1 MNYLSSHNKRITIIT
16 KIMNEIIDTDQV
28 STPATEEVFCEPS
41 TSEDDDSDHE
51 LESSIQDIEP
61 TPQEIAQR
69 AVTLYSGSVDL
80 EWREEDI
87 SEEEKIEQFVTEG
100 CQCNL
105 GPKKTPCC
113 KKITVDHYKS
123 VHSQMKELT
132 HEELDLVVLAQLMA
146 TLFRAS
152 TTRSEERSRTYT
164 FFFHGGERI
173 CQDTFRFLHTIGHF
187 KFKALKTHFA
197 ARGLEPRTHG
207 NKGKHQPSGLSLEEI
222 QGVVQ
227 FILNYAGM

>member
-1 MNYLSSHNKRITIIT
+1 M
-16 KIMNEIIDTDQV
+16 
-28 STPATEEVFCEPS
+28 
-41 TSEDDDSDHE
+41 
-51 LESSIQDIEP
+51 
-61 TPQEIAQR
+61 
-69 AVTLYSGSVDL
+69 

-105 GPKKTPCC
+105 GPKKTPCY

-123 VHSQMKELT
+123 VRSQMKELT
-132 HEELDLVVLAQLMA
+132 YEELDLVVLAQLMA
-146 TLFRAS
+146 TSFRAS
-152 TTRSEERSRTYT
+152 MTRSEERSRTYT
-164 FFFHGGERI
+164 FFFHGGERS

-227 FILNYAGM
+227 FILNYSGM